1 MNNFIKKIK
10 IKKNISSRFG
20 FGKRFGRNQMLYD
33 FGLCP
38 DDMDDSE
45 KVEEKIS
52 EIDKD
57 FDLIMV
63 ADRFTESR
71 ILLMD
76 LIDIDVEQ
84 AACLRL
90 NAL

>member
-1 MNNFIKKIK
+1 
-10 IKKNISSRFG
+10 
-20 FGKRFGRNQMLYD
+20 MLYD

-38 DDMDDSE
+38 EDMDDSE

-76 LIDIDVEQ
+76 LIDIGVEQ

>member
-1 MNNFIKKIK
+1 
-10 IKKNISSRFG
+10 
-20 FGKRFGRNQMLYD
+20 MLYD

-38 DDMDDSE
+38 EDMDDSE

>member
-1 MNNFIKKIK
+1 
-10 IKKNISSRFG
+10 
-20 FGKRFGRNQMLYD
+20 MLYD